1 MKNLIPLSAVLL
13 AAAVCA
19 DPADPQISNV
29 RLEQNSVSRRVTV
42 RYDLD
47 EAAVVTMDVL
57 TNGVSIGGANIQ
69 AVHPGRRRRLLQEG
83 RRRKQPR
90 SDVGSAPL
98 VA

>member
-1 MKNLIPLSAVLL
+1 MKNLIHLSAVLL
-13 AAAVCA
+13 ATAVIA

-29 RLEQNSVSRRVTV
+29 RLDQNALSRRVTV

-69 AVHPGRRRRLLQEG
+69 GVMGENQ
-83 RRRKQPR
+83 
-90 SDVGSAPL
+90 
-98 VA
+98 